1 MGAPPAPLADDLLG
15 RILREV
21 RDRKEAAR
29 AASEESRRLE
39 AALEALGPSTG
50 RVSRSRDT
58 GQSDDMPESTGPG
71 PQDLGT
77 AAPAEDTPDVGGED
91 PGRTAEEAA
100 GPTEGTP
107 EDLQPGAGPG
117 ADDDGADAGESAEE
131 TSP

>member
-1 MGAPPAPLADDLLG
+1 MADDLLG
-15 RILREV
+15 RILQEV

-29 AASEESRRLE
+29 AAHEESRRLE
-39 AALEALGPSTG
+39 AALEALGPRTG
-50 RVSRSRDT
+50 RVSRPQDA
-58 GQSDDMPESTGPG
+58 GQSEDMPESTGPG

-77 AAPAEDTPDVGGED
+77 AAPAEDTPDLGGED
-91 PGRTAEEAA
+91 PGRTAEESS

-107 EDLQPGAGPG
+107 EDLKPGAAPG